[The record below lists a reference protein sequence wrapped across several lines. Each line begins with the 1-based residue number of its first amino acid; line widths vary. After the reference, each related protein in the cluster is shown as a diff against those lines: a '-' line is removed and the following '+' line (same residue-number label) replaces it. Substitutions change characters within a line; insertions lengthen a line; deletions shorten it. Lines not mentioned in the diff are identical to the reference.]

1 MIGNTQCVKS
11 KNCLQLIFYA
21 KSISSKSTV
30 SKTGILTILEA
41 LNFDLHIVNSSS
53 DKNVKN
59 SQLPNFRGTET
70 LKIVNLEYPN

>member
-1 MIGNTQCVKS
+1 MSQILREMKLVDFRRLKTAIVT
-11 KNCLQLIFYA
+11 
-21 KSISSKSTV
+21 IS
-30 SKTGILTILEA
+30 EA

-53 DKNVKN
+53 EKKVKN